1 MGVLKLRAVGDV
13 WPTAQLL
20 NQQIPTRLQSVELS
34 EDKAETEPGNAA
46 GIHGRLPPDP
56 EHRFISEQVVRII
69 SYLCASGC
77 VLV

>member
-46 GIHGRLPPDP
+46 GIHGRGCPPTLNIGSSVSKSL
-56 EHRFISEQVVRII
+56 ELFLI
-69 SYLCASGC
+69 C
-77 VLV
+77 VLLVVS